1 MKKLIAVFCILFS
14 LALYAQTPLKLVTF
28 NSLTG
33 KHSNVADITG
43 VTSIYS
49 PVGVLHPS
57 TYAAIAPE
65 RDWYIFI
72 GKSGNQPDRL
82 YTVDIIS
89 GNTVYSTPAWF
100 KDYFTE
106 FYYSDTIEGLIG
118 IYTDTAGTGATSL
131 ATCNLQTGAITILAP
146 MNQPP
151 RMATYNHET
160 ELYYFFK
167 QSDTMLYWVCP
178 ALDLV
183 DSAVFSMNFPNGAP
197 FVSAAYRPMDMQCD
211 ELHNEL
217 YLLCNRQV
225 NGPDGVG
232 IIRLDM
238 TSFTIDSN
246 YSPPVMEP
254 FAVSNEYHHLTFDAQ
269 NYNYVFPLL
278 GNGTSGSRLYAA
290 DVAWGTAISFNMY
303 DTINNEPGIF
313 PYDSIVSNFAY
324 HYTANT
330 IYGVIEAA
338 SPTTGVAEV
347 EANANWGIFPNPAGP
362 SATIYVEEKLIG
374 SNVVVS
380 DITGRQMAAFNITS
394 NYLKLN
400 TAAWP
405 AGVYVVSLIG
415 DKLITTKKLVVQ
427 H

>member
-1 MKKLIAVFCILFS
+1 MKKLITGFCILFS
-14 LALYAQTPLKLVTF
+14 LALYAQPPLKLVTF

-49 PVGVLHPS
+49 PVGFLHPS
-57 TYAAIAPE
+57 TYAAMAPE

-82 YTVDIIS
+82 YTIDIIS
-89 GNTVYSTPAWF
+89 GNTVYSPPAWF
-100 KDYFTE
+100 KDHFTE

-183 DSAVFSMNFPNGAP
+183 DSAVFSMIFPNGAP

-225 NGPDGVG
+225 NGPNGVG

-238 TSFTIDSN
+238 QSFTIDSN
-246 YSPPVMEP
+246 YSPPVTAP
-254 FAVSNEYHHLTFDAQ
+254 YSVSNEYHHLTFDAL
-269 NYNYVFPLL
+269 NYKYVFPLL
-278 GNGTSGSRLYAA
+278 GNGISGSRLYAA
-290 DVAWGTAISFNMY
+290 DVAWGTATSFNMY

-324 HYTANT
+324 HYTRNQ
-330 IYGVIEAA
+330 IYGVIGAA
-338 SPTTGVAEV
+338 PVTTAITKV
-347 EANANWGIFPNPAGP
+347 EAKANWGVFPNPAGP

-380 DITGRQMAAFNITS
+380 DITGRQLAAFSITS
-394 NYLKLN
+394 SYLKLN
-400 TAAWP
+400 TANWP

-415 DKLITTKKLVVQ
+415 EKQITTKKLVVQ

>member
-1 MKKLIAVFCILFS
+1 
-14 LALYAQTPLKLVTF
+14 
-28 NSLTG
+28 
-33 KHSNVADITG
+33 
-43 VTSIYS
+43 
-49 PVGVLHPS
+49 
-57 TYAAIAPE
+57 
-65 RDWYIFI
+65 
-72 GKSGNQPDRL
+72 
-82 YTVDIIS
+82 
-89 GNTVYSTPAWF
+89 
-100 KDYFTE
+100 
-106 FYYSDTIEGLIG
+106 
-118 IYTDTAGTGATSL
+118 
-131 ATCNLQTGAITILAP
+131 
-146 MNQPP
+146 
-151 RMATYNHET
+151 
-160 ELYYFFK
+160 
-167 QSDTMLYWVCP
+167 MLYWVCP

-254 FAVSNEYHHLTFDAQ
+254 FAVSNEYHHLTFDAL
-269 NYNYVFPLL
+269 NYKYVFPLL

-290 DVAWGTAISFNMY
+290 DVAWGTATSFNMY